1 MEFIWNF
8 VCPDRLLYNIIRYF
22 YIIDKQIFD
31 FFQNNFLQNDMSERK
46 INAIRVQVLERHG

>member
-46 INAIRVQVLERHG
+46 INAIRV